1 MAGETIRKVTEE
13 FYVAPQLRPEDFEA
27 AAALGIKT
35 VINNRPDGESAD
47 QLSDE
52 TARRHA
58 EAAGLAYAFVPVVSG
73 HMTPTAIQEFI
84 ATVDGAEGPVL
95 AYCRSGTR
103 SCFMWAFSAARS
115 TPLEQVV
122 AAAGRAGYDVSPA
135 LPVLERIASGELP

>member
-1 MAGETIRKVTEE
+1 MAGETIKQVTQG
-13 FYVAPQLRPEDFEA
+13 FYVAPQLRPEDFAA

-58 EAAGLAYAFVPVVSG
+58 EAAGLAYHFVPVVSG
-73 HMTPTAIQEFI
+73 QMTQAAIQDFM
-84 ATVDGAEGPVL
+84 ATVDEAEGPVL

-103 SCFMWAFSAARS
+103 SCFLWAFAAARS
-115 TPLEQVV
+115 LPLEEVV
-122 AAAGRAGYDVSPA
+122 TTAQRAGYDVSPA
-135 LPVLERIASGELP
+135 LPVLERIASGQLT